1 MPLDIARQNILTL
14 QILPPEDRNGQANER
29 MSEAQRLVEQHVG
42 HSGASAARSAV
53 PEVPKLSVRNVTKT
67 FPSPEGGGDFVAM
80 NDVSAEIGP
89 EEFVCLVGPSG
100 CGKTTLL
107 NLIAGFLEQTAGQL
121 LVDGRPITGASSD
134 RGVVFQDYALFPW
147 LTIRKNVQFGPRV
160 RNVPGPEREA
170 LADKYLEMV
179 GLSEFAGR
187 YPYQLSGG
195 MKQRVAI
202 ARALAN
208 RPSMLLMDEPFG
220 ALDAMTRETLQDE
233 FLRLAKLEPKLII
246 FVTHS
251 VLEAV
256 FLADRVIVMAARPGR
271 IIADFRIP
279 LPHPR
284 ERTAPEVTTYVRQ
297 IRDLLDPGIAAAGP
311 Q

>member
-1 MPLDIARQNILTL
+1 MP
-14 QILPPEDRNGQANER
+14 
-29 MSEAQRLVEQHVG
+29 V
-42 HSGASAARSAV
+42 
-53 PEVPKLSVRNVTKT
+53 VPKLRVQNVTKT
-67 FPSPEGGGDFVAM
+67 FPSTESSGDFVALSGVST
-80 NDVSAEIGP
+80 DVGP

-107 NLIAGFLEQTAGQL
+107 NLIAGFIEQTTGQL
-121 LVDGRPITGASSD
+121 LVDGQPITGASYD

-160 RNVPGPEREA
+160 RNVPAPDREA
-170 LADKYLEMV
+170 LVDKYLNLV

-187 YPYQLSGG
+187 YPHQLSGG

-220 ALDAMTRETLQDE
+220 ALDAMTRDTLQDE
-233 FLRLAKLEPKLII
+233 FLRLARLEPKLII

-271 IIADFRIP
+271 IIAELRIP

-284 ERTAPEVTTYVRQ
+284 ERTSPEVINYVRQ
-297 IRDLLDPGIAAAGP
+297 IRDLLDPGIVTPGR